1 MNGHK
6 YVLFKYR
13 IFDLLTQSYYSSEYD
28 SGIYYDLEAVAYEI
42 DYISKH
48 CVETNRYEV
57 HAIKLCD
64 IQTLAE

>member
-13 IFDLLTQSYYSSEYD
+13 IFDLLTQSYYSSEYASD
-28 SGIYYDLEAVAYEI
+28 IYYDLEAVAYEI
-42 DYISKH
+42 DQISNKF
-48 CVETNRYEV
+48 VETNRYEV